1 MGQLLLGQ
9 WNTASS
15 LTLQPACDKGVFSAH
30 IWFVQVEWAL
40 SKRRAQVN
48 IINGVGYKL
57 RFADDVLMMGK
68 TMLLPQFPF
77 TSPVCSQYSNCK
89 IHTICAE
96 TPCSNNDCQSASQF
110 ILSKAFDKFKLAI
123 HHGLLAAKNSSPT
136 KLLQPNVPQTA
147 SHSETRVV
155 LLAGCFPNTVQCVG
169 KSYMQT
175 LDITPAHRNWFKI

>member
-30 IWFVQVEWAL
+30 IWFVQFEWAL

-77 TSPVCSQYSNCK
+77 TSPVCSSTVIAKSTPYAPKRHVPITIAKVHPNLFCQKLSTNLSWQSIMVCWRQRTRHRPNCCNQMSPK
-89 IHTICAE
+89 PPP
-96 TPCSNNDCQSASQF
+96 TPKPVLF
-110 ILSKAFDKFKLAI
+110 FWLA
-123 HHGLLAAKNSSPT
+123 
-136 KLLQPNVPQTA
+136 V
-147 SHSETRVV
+147 
-155 LLAGCFPNTVQCVG
+155 F
-169 KSYMQT
+169 QT
-175 LDITPAHRNWFKI
+175 LFNVSENHICKRLI

>member
-30 IWFVQVEWAL
+30 VWFVQFEWAL
-40 SKRRAQVN
+40 SKGRAQVN

-96 TPCSNNDCQSASQF
+96 TPCSNNDCQVHPNLFCQK
-110 ILSKAFDKFKLAI
+110 LSTNLSWQSI
-123 HHGLLAAKNSSPT
+123 MVCWRQKNSSPT
-136 KLLQPNVPQTA
+136 KFAATKCPPSRLPL
-147 SHSETRVV
+147 
-155 LLAGCFPNTVQCVG
+155 
-169 KSYMQT
+169 
-175 LDITPAHRNWFKI
+175 RNPCCSSGWLFSKHCSLCRKIIYANA